1 MSTLAPMRKLA
12 LVVVIVA
19 CNKPDAAAVDAAPSA
34 SASVAPQPAEVVTR
48 GKWWTVAQKSRVY
61 TEERRVD
68 ADNALRMLPESQRS
82 IAVRALN
89 DMANQDATG
98 DGLRTA
104 SQIARDAQDR
114 VEDAH
119 NPAAKIAIA
128 TAAFIVLNGMIA
140 KACTDHPDVASLTPV
155 MAAIREMPLPKLEKS
170 DGRAERHVLEQE
182 MSTALDDKTMK
193 ALVANAPGPKKSL

>member
-1 MSTLAPMRKLA
+1 MRKLA
-12 LVVVIVA
+12 FFVLLLA
-19 CNKPDAAAVDAAPSA
+19 CNKPDATVDAAPSA
-34 SASVAPQPAEVVTR
+34 SASATPQPAVVVTR
-48 GKWWTVAQKSRVY
+48 GAWWTVAQKSRVY

-68 ADNALRMLPESQRS
+68 ADNALRLLPETQRT

-98 DGLRTA
+98 DGLRAA

-114 VEDAH
+114 VEDVH
-119 NPAAKIAIA
+119 NPAAKTAIQ

-140 KACTDHPDVASLTPV
+140 KACAAHPDVASLTPV
-155 MAAIREMPLPKLEKS
+155 MAAIREMPLPKLDKG

-193 ALVANAPGPKKSL
+193 TLLANAPGPKKSL

>member
-1 MSTLAPMRKLA
+1 MRKLA
-12 LVVVIVA
+12 LVFLLA
-19 CNKPDAAAVDAAPSA
+19 CNKPDATVDAAPSA
-34 SASVAPQPAEVVTR
+34 SASAQAPQPTEVITR

-68 ADNALRMLPESQRS
+68 ADNALRILPETQRT

-98 DGLRTA
+98 DGLRAA

-114 VEDAH
+114 VEDVH
-119 NPAAKIAIA
+119 NPAAKTAIA
-128 TAAFIVLNGMIA
+128 TAGFIVLNGMIA
-140 KACTDHPDVASLTPV
+140 KACTDHSDVASLTPI
-155 MAAIREMPLPKLEKS
+155 MAAIREMPLPKLDKS

-193 ALVANAPGPKKSL
+193 TLLANAPGPKKSL

>member
-1 MSTLAPMRKLA
+1 MSTLRPMRIAAVAVL
-12 LVVVIVA
+12 LLA
-19 CNKPDAAAVDAAPSA
+19 CNKPDATVDAAPSA
-34 SASVAPQPAEVVTR
+34 SASAPPQHVEIVTR
-48 GKWWTVAQKSRVY
+48 GNWWKIAQKSRVY

-68 ADNALRMLPESQRS
+68 ADNALRLLPETQRS

-89 DMANQDATG
+89 DMANQDANG
-98 DGLRTA
+98 DGLRAA
-104 SQIARDAQDR
+104 SQISRDAQDR
-114 VEDAH
+114 VEDVH
-119 NPAAKIAIA
+119 NPAAKIAIS

-140 KACTDHPDVASLTPV
+140 KACADHPDVASLTPV

-193 ALVANAPGPKKSL
+193 TLLASAPGPKKSL

>member
-1 MSTLAPMRKLA
+1 MRTLA
-12 LVVVIVA
+12 LVFLLA

-34 SASVAPQPAEVVTR
+34 SASSQAPQPTEVVTR

-68 ADNALRMLPESQRS
+68 ADNALRMLPEPQRI

-98 DGLRTA
+98 DGLKAA

-114 VEDAH
+114 VEDVH
-119 NPAAKIAIA
+119 NPAAKTAIA
-128 TAAFIVLNGMIA
+128 TTAFIVLNGLIA
-140 KACTDHPDVASLTPV
+140 KACTDHQDVASLTPV
-155 MAAIREMPLPKLEKS
+155 MAAIREMPLPKLDKS

-193 ALVANAPGPKKSL
+193 TLLANAPGPKKSL

>member
-1 MSTLAPMRKLA
+1 MRKLA
-12 LVVVIVA
+12 LVFLLA

-34 SASVAPQPAEVVTR
+34 SASAQAQPVEVVTR

-68 ADNALRMLPESQRS
+68 ADNALRLLPEPQRI

-89 DMANQDATG
+89 DMAGQDATG
-98 DGLRTA
+98 DGLRAA
-104 SQIARDAQDR
+104 SEIAREAQNR

-119 NPAAKIAIA
+119 NPAPKTAIS
-128 TAAFIVLNGMIA
+128 TAAFIVLNGLIA
-140 KACTDHPDVASLTPV
+140 KACADHPDVASLTPV
-155 MAAIREMPLPKLEKS
+155 MASIREMPLPHVEKS

-193 ALVANAPGPKKSL
+193 ALLASAPGPKKSL

>member
-1 MSTLAPMRKLA
+1 MRPLAVLFVLA
-12 LVVVIVA
+12 A
-19 CNKPDAAAVDAAPSA
+19 CNKPDATVDAAPSA
-34 SASVAPQPAEVVTR
+34 SASVQAQPVELVTR

-68 ADNALRMLPESQRS
+68 ADNALRVLPEEQRN

-98 DGLRTA
+98 DGLRAA
-104 SQIARDAQDR
+104 SQLARDAQDR
-114 VEDAH
+114 VEDVH
-119 NPAAKIAIA
+119 NPAAKTAIA

-140 KACTDHPDVASLTPV
+140 KACADHPNVASLTPV
-155 MAAIREMPLPKLEKS
+155 MAAIREMPLPKLDKS

-193 ALVANAPGPKKSL
+193 TLLANAPGPKKSL